1 MQLFPVSRNH
11 VNESGGDSGQ
21 RQPLFRSQFWDLLV
35 QKGQLVHLQQQHR
48 FKSDPILMDLLHSW
62 RNGALSDRHFALLG
76 SLTRPLS
83 LPDNSHI
90 KPVLLAPF
98 RATVAKANLDA
109 LERLQASA
117 VAFPATKV
125 LDEPYGRHTQLCLQ
139 HAGLHHHSPD
149 LKVGLRVMHMFNS
162 KRNQRLRNGTMGTVV
177 SFVAL
182 SVAGSEHRPS
192 PWPRLPVVEWSAPGG
207 HRFRTTVYPAVTLE
221 PSTGGDLFL
230 FVLPLLPADAM
241 TIHKSVGCNLPMVVV
256 DLSVAGSSTPF
267 APHLL
272 YEALSRVPSLECVQL
287 LLPPDWLPALRRW
300 SPVDRFAASALRGL
314 VTAATSESNRDFCE
328 SLLTVLEMSSDGVAS
343 VAPGHSGNNG
353 DASGGD
359 AEMAASGGD
368 AEMAEMAELTE
379 MAEMAEMAASGGAAV
394 VSNELELFDAQP
406 AAPTQPTLAILMLQ
420 HGEFDQVLAEM
431 WSCYLKVS
439 RVSNAQGRGLSGGF
453 AHLVPLPLSGR
464 SLMAL

>member
-21 RQPLFRSQFWDLLV
+21 REPLFRSQFWDLLV
-35 QKGQLVHLQQQHR
+35 QNGQLVHLQQQHR

-62 RNGALSDRHFALLG
+62 RNGALSDQHFALLG

-98 RATVAKANLDA
+98 SDTVAKANLDA
-109 LERLQASA
+109 LERLKAPA
-117 VAFPATKV
+117 VAFSATKV
-125 LDEPYGRHTQLCLQ
+125 LDKPYGRHTQLCLLN
-139 HAGLHHHSPD
+139 AGLHHHSPD

-162 KRNQRLRNGTMGTVV
+162 KRDLRLRNGTMGTVV

-182 SVAGSEHRPS
+182 SAVGSEHPPS

-287 LLPPDWLPALRRW
+287 LLPPDWRSALQRW
-300 SPVDRFAASALRGL
+300 TRIDRFAASALSGL
-314 VTAATSESNRDFCE
+314 VTAATSESNRHFRDH
-328 SLLTVLEMSSDGVAS
+328 LLTVLEISSDVEAT
-343 VAPGHSGNNG
+343 ATGHS
-353 DASGGD
+353 DAGG
-359 AEMAASGGD
+359 GGQ
-368 AEMAEMAELTE
+368 
-379 MAEMAEMAASGGAAV
+379 
-394 VSNELELFDAQP
+394 AQVERTVH
-406 AAPTQPTLAILMLQ
+406 A
-420 HGEFDQVLAEM
+420 LAERSTARVAGRFYTGYVPRYSHCADSTDWPSPQVCM
-431 WSCYLKVS
+431 SRLVES
-439 RVSNAQGRGLSGGF
+439 RV
-453 AHLVPLPLSGR
+453 
-464 SLMAL
+464 